1 MTVGARL
8 VTVGAVGRWHGLDGG
23 FTVERPSH
31 PLEPGTE
38 VELAGVVRRVERRGG
53 TDKRPLLRLSG
64 IVSREEVAALRGEA
78 LLVRQALGEGEWLA
92 EDLVGCQV
100 KGLGAVSRIIDLP
113 SCDALELEDGMLVP
127 LISDAIERLD
137 LEAREIEVNRA
148 FLRLEPAE
156 EEQ

>member
-1 MTVGARL
+1 VNAERRP
-8 VTVGAVGRWHGLDGG
+8 VTAGVVGRWHGLDGS
-23 FTVERPSH
+23 FAVERPSH
-31 PLEPGTE
+31 PLEVGTE
-38 VELAGVVRRVERRGG
+38 VELAGTARRVERRAG

-64 IVSREEVAALRGEA
+64 IDSREAVSALRGEP

-92 EDLVGCQV
+92 EDLVGCRV
-100 KGLGAVSRIIDLP
+100 VGLGSVRRIIDLP

-137 LEAREIEVNRA
+137 LEAGEIEVNRS

-156 EEQ
+156 GEQ